1 MKRVCE
7 NNTMIRN
14 IINNL
19 LPQQIDNTYQGKA
32 ISLIVFI
39 PLTMVTIAR
48 SLIHIFST
56 DGGAQS
62 IATIPLD
69 SYSFEASQAVV
80 TMFALWGLSQFLLA
94 AVFLLTILRYRSLLP
109 LMYMIV
115 FIEYIGRHIIMTLL
129 PIETL
134 GNAPGSIIN
143 LIIAPIAFILMLLA
157 MPTKTLNND
166 I

>member
-1 MKRVCE
+1 MTKF
-7 NNTMIRN
+7 
-14 IINNL
+14 IINSL
-19 LPQQIDNTYQGKA
+19 LPPIIDNTYQGKA

-39 PLTMVTIAR
+39 PLTMVTVAR
-48 SLIHIFST
+48 SLIHIFSK

-62 IATIPLD
+62 IATIPLT
-69 SYSFEASQAVV
+69 SYSFEASQAVI
-80 TMFALWGLSQFLLA
+80 TMFALWGLSQLLLA
-94 AVFLLTILRYRSLLP
+94 MVFLITILKYRSLLP
-109 LMYMIV
+109 LMYLIV

-157 MPTKTLNND
+157 MPMRTLNND

>member
-1 MKRVCE
+1 
-7 NNTMIRN
+7 
-14 IINNL
+14 
-19 LPQQIDNTYQGKA
+19 
-32 ISLIVFI
+32 
-39 PLTMVTIAR
+39 
-48 SLIHIFST
+48 
-56 DGGAQS
+56 
-62 IATIPLD
+62 
-69 SYSFEASQAVV
+69 
-80 TMFALWGLSQFLLA
+80 MFALWGLSQLLLA
-94 AVFLLTILRYRSLLP
+94 GVFLLTILRYRSLLP

-157 MPTKTLNND
+157 MPTQTLNND

>member
-1 MKRVCE
+1 MTKF
-7 NNTMIRN
+7 
-14 IINNL
+14 IINSL
-19 LPQQIDNTYQGKA
+19 LPPIIDNTYQGKA

-39 PLTMVTIAR
+39 PLTMVTVAR
-48 SLIHIFST
+48 SLIHIFSK

-62 IATIPLD
+62 IATIPLT
-69 SYSFEASQAVV
+69 SYSFEASQAVIK
-80 TMFALWGLSQFLLA
+80 MFALWGLSQLLLA
-94 AVFLLTILRYRSLLP
+94 MVFLITILKYRSLLP
-109 LMYMIV
+109 LMYLIV

-157 MPTKTLNND
+157 MPMRTLNDD